1 MIRVIVKESGKAP
14 REVTIRN
21 DLKTL
26 QELVGGRIEYYAVR
40 ADFGIICNEEGHLLH
55 LPYNCA
61 CYGSGFVGTIIA
73 VGAEGENFAD
83 CPITVGE
90 FFEDI
95 S

>member
-1 MIRVIVKESGKAP
+1 MIRVIVKEPGKAP
-14 REVTIRN
+14 REVTIPN
-21 DLKTL
+21 QLKAL
-26 QELVGGRIEYYAVR
+26 QAIVGGRIEYYTVR

-73 VGAEGENFAD
+73 VGAEGDEFAD
-83 CPITVGE
+83 CPITVE
-90 FFEDI
+90 AFLEDI

>member
-1 MIRVIVKESGKAP
+1 MIRVIVKESGKTP

-26 QELVGGRIEYYAVR
+26 QELVGGRIEYYTVR

-73 VGAEGENFAD
+73 VGAEGDEFAD
-83 CPITVGE
+83 CPITVEE
-90 FFEDI
+90 FLEDI

>member
-1 MIRVIVKESGKAP
+1 MIRVIIKESGKAP

-26 QELVGGRIEYYAVR
+26 QTLVDGKIQYYPVR
-40 ADFGIICNEEGHLLH
+40 SDFGIICNEEGVLLH

-73 VGAEGENFAD
+73 VGAEGEDFAD
-83 CPITVGE
+83 CPISVEE
-90 FFEDI
+90 FLEDI

>member
-1 MIRVIVKESGKAP
+1 MIRVIIKEPGKKP

-26 QELVGGRIEYYAVR
+26 QEIVGGRIEYYAVR
-40 ADFGIICNEEGHLLH
+40 SDFGIICNEEGHLLH
-55 LPYNCA
+55 MAYNCA

-73 VGAEGENFAD
+73 VGAEGDEFAD
-83 CPITVGE
+83 CPITVEE
-90 FFEDI
+90 FLEDI

>member
-26 QELVGGRIEYYAVR
+26 QELVGGRIEQYTVR
-40 ADFGIICNEEGHLLH
+40 SDLVLFCNEEGILLH

-61 CYGSGFVGTIIA
+61 VYGSGFVGTII
-73 VGAEGENFAD
+73 VTGADGEGLTD
-83 CPITVGE
+83 CPITVEE
-90 FFEDI
+90 FLEDI

>member
-1 MIRVIVKESGKAP
+1 MIRVIIKEPGKAP

-73 VGAEGENFAD
+73 VGAEGEDFAD
-83 CPITVGE
+83 CPISVEE
-90 FFEDI
+90 FLEDI